1 MGIPLTKS
9 HYAPSDPQIEGRGFV
24 NHIHHIVRDM
34 GVDQNGNPLV
44 EAYKIIAIQNMQA
57 ASGTG
62 GKPRNIALLRKVLG
76 GDGLWHMIGIWQE
89 GQDYDESSA
98 AGSVDVDPI
107 SGRVL
112 VVMSFGKAAGSRFQY
127 QSWEAMIERA
137 TFAPPIVRP
146 PDSAQGPP
154 GPPGPAGN
162 GGIVLFS
169 TPLISPAWEQRT
181 LAGGL
186 WVDIA
191 ATFGAP
197 PASAYLVRFVA
208 SAAVANVRV
217 RAGTE
222 QAPFFL
228 TLNTQIPGLEMHTQ
242 GWIPGPRAFVSV
254 VNGPAQVWLQ
264 VLGMGI

>member
-1 MGIPLTKS
+1 MGFQPLINYAGYEHVLNAAPCFVHPINGTLYGCAIEKRGGIQQDLSIYRVRRGATERELVKRYFGGKDADSQFAMGGCALLQDGTLEVWASLDPIGSKVTKS
-9 HYAPSDPQIEGRGFV
+9 GFEGMWDR
-24 NHIHHIVRDM
+24 I
-34 GVDQNGNPLV
+34 P
-44 EAYKIIAIQNMQA
+44 
-57 ASGTG
+57 
-62 GKPRNIALLRKVLG
+62 
-76 GDGLWHMIGIWQE
+76 
-89 GQDYDESSA
+89 
-98 AGSVDVDPI
+98 SVDDPWT
-107 SGRVL
+107 SG
-112 VVMSFGKAAGSRFQY
+112 G
-127 QSWEAMIERA
+127 
-137 TFAPPIVRP
+137 
-146 PDSAQGPP
+146 AQGPP
-154 GPPGPAGN
+154 GPPGPAGA

-169 TPLISPAWEQRT
+169 TPLIAPAWEQRT

-242 GWIPGPRAFVSV
+242 GWVPGPRAFISV
-254 VNGPAQVWLQ
+254 VSGPAQVWLQ